1 MRTRCLVQRSK
12 FFKLNFNMD
21 RMKISLLQID
31 SGVDKEANFRKGQ
44 RLMGNTELN
53 SVFEN

>member
-1 MRTRCLVQRSK
+1 
-12 FFKLNFNMD
+12 MD